1 MGGLMDDG
9 RGAAGV
15 CGLCM
20 TPALPLSSLM
30 EEALGLVEMRAV
42 ACYGDQHPPKAD
54 GSMG

>member
-15 CGLCM
+15 CSLCM